1 MKKTTFIQTLTLSV
15 ILLLLA
21 GCFGSKKTAPVATQ
35 TPELSSIIVLPV
47 ATLVSSDDQ
56 TNLQR
61 AQQLAHG
68 AEAMNRILS
77 DYFADNDTVKVVS
90 PEQFQVLTENYRKSR
105 AEQAREIGQR
115 LGCDAVLLTTINRY
129 IERKGGDYSA
139 DQPASV
145 AFDFKLMATKSGRTI
160 CSGYFDESQKS
171 LFENLLSFSGAAKRK
186 FKWITAADLATEG
199 IQQRFAT
206 CPNLRRP

>member
-1 MKKTTFIQTLTLSV
+1 MKRIIVIPTLSLS
-15 ILLLLA
+15 LLLLLLT
-21 GCFGSKKTAPVATQ
+21 GCIGIKKTPPATPQ
-35 TPELSSIIVLPV
+35 VPALSSIIVLPV

-56 TNLQR
+56 TNLTR
-61 AQQLAHG
+61 AQQLAQG
-68 AEAMNRILS
+68 AEAMNRLLS

-90 PEQFQVLTENYRKSR
+90 PEQYQVLTESYRKSR

-129 IERKGGDYSA
+129 IERHGSDYSA

-145 AFDFKLMATKSGRTI
+145 AFDFKLMAIKSGRTI
-160 CSGYFDESQKS
+160 CSGYFDESQQS

-186 FKWITAADLATEG
+186 FKWITAADLAAEG

-206 CPNLRRP
+206 CPHLLRP